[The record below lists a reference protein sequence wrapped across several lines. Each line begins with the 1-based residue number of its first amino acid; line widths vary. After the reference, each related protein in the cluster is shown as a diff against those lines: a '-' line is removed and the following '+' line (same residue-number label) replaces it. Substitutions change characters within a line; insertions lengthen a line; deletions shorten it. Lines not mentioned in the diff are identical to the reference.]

1 MQGPRLRI
9 AVVLLAAILP
19 GCSLIV
25 EGQSVV
31 PSPPSLLGDRT
42 ALHPIGPVVEIGHG
56 VGVRGPWRYS
66 IYRSRMGQ
74 CMRLD
79 GPAFGADGGVGCG
92 GSFSLEQWEAIRLLG
107 ITSASGG
114 QWAIEG
120 LVKDG
125 VAEVWIEFV
134 RGDPVRVRPLMSLR
148 PVGMTGQIF
157 YVELPWEPRPTKAV
171 AIGEDGTRLGEAPI
185 D

>member
-9 AVVLLAAILP
+9 VPLLLAAVLG

-25 EGQSVV
+25 EGQSAV
-31 PSPPSLLGDRT
+31 PSPGLLGDRT
-42 ALHPIGPVVEIGHG
+42 ALQPIGPVVEIGHG

-66 IYRSRMGQ
+66 MYRSHMGL
-74 CMRLD
+74 CTRLD
-79 GPAFGADGGVGCG
+79 GPAFGADGTVGCG
-92 GSFSLEQWEAIRLLG
+92 GSFRLEPWEALGLLG
-107 ITSASGG
+107 ITSASGE

-120 LVKDG
+120 MVKDG
-125 VAEVWIEFV
+125 VAEVWIELA

-157 YVELPWEPRPTKAV
+157 YIELPWEPRPTKAV
-171 AIGEDGTRLGEAPI
+171 AIGEDGTRLGEVPI